1 MRLKIIA
8 VLAAMLCAGSVS
20 AQRPMNLPTS
30 GKQVPVPAPIVSVL
44 PGVPALEPENTLH
57 LDLSTG
63 GRVTIQLRPDV
74 APRHVERIK
83 GLARKGFYN
92 GVVFHRVVEG
102 FMAQTGDPT
111 GTGQGGSELPDLKA
125 EFNALPHVRGTVSA
139 ARTSQPDTANSQ
151 FFIAFTPRFTLD
163 GEYTVFGR
171 VVSGMQFVDKIER
184 GEPPAT
190 PSRILK
196 ASIGADNVPPPTPAE
211 VAAAMQRPM
220 TPLAT
225 AEALPAAAAA
235 PSAAPAAAPAAETA
249 PTTPA
254 APPAAS
260 ETEAAAAATTDTAQA
275 EAAATPQ

>member
-30 GKQVPVPAPIVSVL
+30 GKQVPVPAPIASGL

-83 GLARKGFYN
+83 GLARRGFYN
-92 GVVFHRVVEG
+92 GVVFHRVIEG

-139 ARTSQPDTANSQ
+139 ARTSEPDTANSQ
-151 FFIAFTPRFTLD
+151 FFIAFTPRFSLD
-163 GEYTVFGR
+163 GEYTAFGR
-171 VVSGMQFVDKIER
+171 VVGGMQYVDAIER
-184 GEPPAT
+184 GEPPAS
-190 PSRILK
+190 PSRIVK

-211 VAAAMQRPM
+211 VVAAMQRPL

-225 AEALPAAAAA
+225 
-235 PSAAPAAAPAAETA
+235 AAAPAAEAAQSAPAAAASGSQTA
-249 PTTPA
+249 PA
-254 APPAAS
+254 APAAPAAGS
-260 ETEAAAAATTDTAQA
+260 ETVAPAATTETAQT